1 MKVTFLG
8 QGFTPNTDG
17 SVSTY
22 IEKFFS
28 ENKYHSFI
36 GISAFASEAGIYG
49 LSNCIL
55 STDTLKNINLIVG
68 IDQEGT
74 PKEALEEILNLNINS
89 YIFYQKEA
97 PIFHPKIY
105 LFEGDSKT
113 SLIIGSSNLTA
124 RGLFNNVESSLLIEF
139 DNDDAEGKV
148 LLRDVK
154 KYYSTL
160 FDFSDQNL
168 FEITHETI
176 QKFIELGVV
185 PSRRVW
191 LKKQGKRKT
200 SNQSNEDDFSIPPR
214 QSSFIPPI
222 FRKKPKIKELIEN
235 TIDEIE
241 SENIPAIETQ
251 NLVEVWKSKPLTE
264 RDLNIP
270 SGDNT
275 NPTGSMLLKK
285 GLLPD
290 NIDHR
295 HYFRDEIFG
304 HLHWEKGIDSKNHL
318 EKTRAFFKIIIEGI
332 DNGEFRLII
341 GHNTRTD
348 IATYIQKNA
357 MSQLHWGNAKS
368 IVAKSELLGKTL
380 TLFKDTNSED
390 QFTIQIE

>member
-8 QGFTPNTDG
+8 QGFTPNSDG

-168 FEITHETI
+168 FKITHETI

-222 FRKKPKIKELIEN
+222 FRKKPKVKELIEN

-241 SENIPAIETQ
+241 SENIPVIETQ
-251 NLVEVWKSKPLTE
+251 NLVEVWKSKPLAK

-270 SGDNT
+270 TGEKT
-275 NPTGSMLLKK
+275 NATGSMLLKR
-285 GLLPD
+285 GQLP
-290 NIDHR
+290 NTIDFK
-295 HYFRDEIFG
+295 HYFRDEVFN
-304 HLHWEKGIDSKNHL
+304 HLKWLSGQGAKNHL
-318 EKTRAFFKIIIEGI
+318 EKANAFFKIKINGL
-332 DNGEFRLII
+332 DKGEFHLSI
-341 GHNTRTD
+341 GHNTLTD
-348 IATYIQKNA
+348 TETYIQNNA
-357 MSQLHWGNAKS
+357 MSQLHWGKAKS
-368 IVAKSELLGKTL
+368 LIAKPELLGKIL

-390 QFTIQIE
+390 QFTIKIE